1 MKTQRSS
8 DFPSHD
14 RRSERTRTGMVV
26 GLCLA
31 LSGVLPHGSFPQP
44 STRTRQCKKGPPFA
58 FQGFFLQVPSS
69 MSVAG
74 TWARGGTFSMA
85 VKCGSSASVSVL
97 RRRDRAG
104 LQQDLSASG
113 LTGDSA

>member
-1 MKTQRSS
+1 MAL
-8 DFPSHD
+8 
-14 RRSERTRTGMVV
+14 
-26 GLCLA
+26 GLRLA
-31 LSGVLPHGSFPQP
+31 LSGVLPRGSFPQP
-44 STRTRQCKKGPPFA
+44 STRTRQWKKGPPFA

-69 MSVAG
+69 SMSVAG

-85 VKCGSSASVSVL
+85 AKCGSSASVSVL

-113 LTGDSA
+113 VTGGSA